1 MHSAILILGSNIQP
15 EVYIVKALKELA
27 SRFSIERVSNLIET
41 KSEGSNGPNFLNLAV
56 KIHTDSSLDDL
67 KYQKLRCIEDD
78 LGRVRTHDKNAPR
91 TIDIDI
97 MIFDGQIVDHHI
109 WEYIYLAVPLS
120 EIEPQLVDPQSGQD
134 IASIAKQ
141 LKRRAFWKARPDI
154 SGISI

>member
-15 EVYIVKALKELA
+15 EVYIFKALKELA
-27 SRFSIERVSNLIET
+27 SRFSIERVSTIIET
-41 KSEGSNGPNFLNLAV
+41 KSEGTSGPNFLNLAV
-56 KIHTDSSLDDL
+56 KIRTDSSLDDL

-97 MIFDGQIVDHHI
+97 MIFDGQVVDHHI
-109 WEYIYLAVPLS
+109 WEHIYLAVPLS

-134 IASIAKQ
+134 LVSIARQ
-141 LKRRAFWKARPDI
+141 LKKRAFWKARPDI
-154 SGISI
+154 SAKSI